1 MLYEGTLKPTLTL
14 KSRQYHQLLWLAQGI
29 LAVLGMI
36 GVATAMPGE
45 LSGHIPQTIVAF
57 GATWVFAIMRPK
69 GIVRIAPLLWVLS
82 LILLALTLVI
92 GEGGNDSDV
101 KRWLD
106 IGPVRF
112 QPSELAKLALI
123 MQLGSAFAR
132 KGVNTKLWQSSL
144 MIMATVGLVILEPDL
159 GTSVLIFASGILMMF
174 AAGVRFTSIS
184 ALVLSL
190 FLLALP
196 FASSYL
202 ERHPY
207 IMARFTGHVNTVQ
220 GQDTSQ
226 DSGYQVKQ
234 ARKAMERGGLW
245 GQGVD
250 GRLPRLPA
258 KDTDMIVASVAFA
271 TGFLGV
277 AMLILAYWLVVFV
290 GLGAAEMVVSAG
302 TFRPHLHAAS
312 IMATGAMFMIVG
324 QAFVNLCVAIGLFPV
339 TGVPLPMVSN
349 GGSSQLAMGI
359 AFGLIHS
366 ALREVRLAE
375 GSNPEHA
382 AAL

>member
-1 MLYEGTLKPTLTL
+1 MLYEGTLKPALTL
-14 KSRQYHQLLWLAQGI
+14 KSRQYHQLLWLSQGI
-29 LAVLGMI
+29 LAVLGLV

-45 LSGHIPQTIVAF
+45 LIGHGMQTTIAF
-57 GATWVFAIMRPK
+57 VATWLFALMRPK
-69 GIVRIAPLLWVLS
+69 GVIRIAPFMWVISLVLLVM
-82 LILLALTLVI
+82 VMVM
-92 GEGGNDSDV
+92 GEGGNASDV

-106 IGPVRF
+106 FGPIRF
-112 QPSELAKLALI
+112 QPSELAKLTLI

-132 KGVNTKLWQSSL
+132 KGVNAKLWQSSL
-144 MIMATVGLVILEPDL
+144 MIMATVGLVIIEPDL

-184 ALVLSL
+184 ALILSL

-202 ERHPY
+202 ERNPY
-207 IMARFTGHVNTVQ
+207 IVERFFGHVNTVK

-258 KDTDMIVASVAFA
+258 KDTDMIIASVAFA

-277 AMLILAYWLVVFV
+277 AMIILAYWLVAYV
-290 GLGAAEMVVSAG
+290 GLGASEMVVSAG

-324 QAFVNLCVAIGLFPV
+324 QAFVNLCVAIGIFPV

>member
-14 KSRQYHQLLWLAQGI
+14 KSRQYQQLLWLAQGI
-29 LAVLGMI
+29 LGVLGMI

-45 LSGHIPQTIVAF
+45 LTGHIPQTLLSFLAAF
-57 GATWVFAIMRPK
+57 IFAMLRPK
-69 GIVRIAPLLWVLS
+69 GIIRVAPFLWVFS
-82 LILLALTLVI
+82 LFLLVLTLFI
-92 GEGGNDSDV
+92 GVGGNDSEV
-101 KRWLD
+101 KRWLE
-106 IGPVRF
+106 IGPIRF
-112 QPSELAKLALI
+112 QPSEIAKLTLI

-132 KGVNTKLWQSSL
+132 KGVNSKLWQSSL
-144 MIMATVGLVILEPDL
+144 MIMTTTFLVLLGPDL

-184 ALVLSL
+184 ALILSL
-190 FLLALP
+190 FLVALP

-207 IMARFTGHVNTVQ
+207 ITARFFGHVNTVQ
-220 GQDTSQ
+220 GKDTSQ
-226 DSGYQVKQ
+226 DSGYQIKQ

-250 GRLPRLPA
+250 GRMPRLPA
-258 KDTDMIVASVAFA
+258 KDTDMIIASVAFA
-271 TGFLGV
+271 TGFIGV
-277 AMLILAYWLVVFV
+277 AMVILAYWLVAYV
-290 GLGAAEMVVSAG
+290 GLGASAMVVSAG
-302 TFRPHLHAAS
+302 TFRPHLHAVS

-349 GGSSQLAMGI
+349 GGSSQLSMGI

-375 GSNPEHA
+375 GTNPEHA
-382 AAL
+382 SAL